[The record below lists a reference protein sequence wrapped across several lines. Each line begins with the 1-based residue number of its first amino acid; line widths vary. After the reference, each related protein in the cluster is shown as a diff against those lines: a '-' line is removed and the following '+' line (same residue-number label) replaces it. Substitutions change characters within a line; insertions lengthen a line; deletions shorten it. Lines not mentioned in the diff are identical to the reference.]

1 MTKKL
6 LAGLLLLIAS
16 TAFEAKGQALSAY
29 TDYRG
34 YLQVFDRGMFYQ
46 AEYLPV
52 RSYQVG
58 GNAVAYIDN
67 RSDFRIFQNGKAN
80 MQVNAA
86 DFWYQVTNNLIAYKV
101 GNVLYVYD
109 NGQKKILSYYNDGV
123 YLGDSLLA
131 WFDNSN
137 YLLNIYYNGRTAELE
152 SSLLEKPKT
161 VKAGPNT
168 LAWVNQSNFFK
179 IFYHGQT
186 YTLDN
191 IPPREF
197 QAGRDIVGYVDDY
210 NGYFHLFYKG
220 DTASV
225 EIFPPDSFKVGW
237 SIAAYVDNLG
247 DSRIF
252 SAGATRRIMPD
263 RPDFFYVVG
272 NVICWGYNGDFNIFW
287 NGNTYVVDRFIP
299 REFKIGPNGVA
310 YLDASNQL
318 KYWYKGENATA
329 SYESVLNYALNGDVL
344 KFTVG
349 TNTVKVFY
357 EGRAY

>member
-1 MTKKL
+1 M
-6 LAGLLLLIAS
+6 LIAS

-161 VKAGPNT
+161 VKAGPIRWPGST
-168 LAWVNQSNFFK
+168 S
-179 IFYHGQT
+179 QT
-186 YTLDN
+186 FQDLLSRPNLYTRQY
-191 IPPREF
+191 PPREF

-220 DTASV
+220 
-225 EIFPPDSFKVGW
+225 IPPVWRYFHRIPSKWGGLLPRM
-237 SIAAYVDNLG
+237 SITSATFGFSPRGDPEDHARPARFLLCGGQCHLLG
-247 DSRIF
+247 LQ
-252 SAGATRRIMPD
+252 RR
-263 RPDFFYVVG
+263 FQY
-272 NVICWGYNGDFNIFW
+272 FW

-299 REFKIGPNGVA
+299 GNSRSDPTE
-310 YLDASNQL
+310 
-318 KYWYKGENATA
+318 
-329 SYESVLNYALNGDVL
+329 
-344 KFTVG
+344 
-349 TNTVKVFY
+349 
-357 EGRAY
+357 